1 MIGLHY
7 IFCQLLEMRMIV
19 TATVVLSVAVFTG
32 MVCGEHERYEVCD
45 DALEI
50 LNSIKSCSDNYQQLL
65 NAFYPI
71 NRARPSDVIIAYFTN
86 YTDPLPEECS
96 LGTYPWRTYP
106 GINYTY
112 HNIYWYMW
120 TTKIIINIVGD
131 LHLLE
136 FGEYLPTVTYYQLF
150 NKTSPFVLPTQIACI
165 KIPLECKELGDLGTV
180 TTQVSIFR
188 YKCLKITLNFVII
201 IICSV
206 YALLHSK

>member
-1 MIGLHY
+1 
-7 IFCQLLEMRMIV
+7 MRMIV
-19 TATVVLSVAVFTG
+19 TAIVLLSVAVFTG
-32 MVCGEHERYEVCD
+32 MVCGEHERYEVCN

-50 LNSIKSCSDNYQQLL
+50 LNIIKSYPDNYQQLL

-71 NRARPSDVIIAYFTN
+71 NRARPSDVILAYFTN

-106 GINYTY
+106 GINSTY

-120 TTKIIINIVGD
+120 TTKIIINIVGNPY
-131 LHLLE
+131 LLE
-136 FGEYLPTVTYYQLF
+136 AGEYLPTITYNRLF

-180 TTQVSIFR
+180 TTEVSILR
-188 YKCLKITLNFVII
+188 CKCLRITFVYIL
-201 IICSV
+201 SV
-206 YALLHSK
+206 YCCIKR

>member
-1 MIGLHY
+1 
-7 IFCQLLEMRMIV
+7 MRMIV

-32 MVCGEHERYEVCD
+32 MVCGEPEQYEVCD

-50 LNSIKSCSDNYQQLL
+50 LNSIKGDPDNYQQLL

-96 LGTYPWRTYP
+96 FGTYPWRTYP
-106 GINYTY
+106 GINSTY

-120 TTKIIINIVGD
+120 TTKIITNIGGD
-131 LHLLE
+131 LYLLE
-136 FGEYLPTVTYYQLF
+136 AGEYLPIISYNQLF

-165 KIPLECKELGDLGTV
+165 KIPLECKEIGDLGTV
-180 TTQVSIFR
+180 TTEVSIFR
-188 YKCLKITLNFVII
+188 CKCSKISLNSVLI
-201 IICSV
+201 IICFICALYL
-206 YALLHSK
+206 YAK